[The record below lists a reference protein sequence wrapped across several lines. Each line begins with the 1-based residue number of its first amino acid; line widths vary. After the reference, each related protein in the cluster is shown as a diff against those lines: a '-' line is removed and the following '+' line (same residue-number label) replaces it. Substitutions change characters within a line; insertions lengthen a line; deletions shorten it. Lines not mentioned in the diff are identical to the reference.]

1 VTFKTNG
8 IAIMSQS
15 GIPFMYGSGDVDT
28 VSSNETKIVATDS
41 SGNDA
46 DEDDEF
52 GRSVAV
58 GSGRIVVGSPFN
70 DDGFNAPNSGSI
82 YIFDLD
88 GTLVSKISRPVGT
101 SDSGDNFG
109 YSVAVGS
116 SRIVVGSPSNDFG
129 TTQADAGSVHVY
141 DLNGNTL
148 DDAVFAKWRS
158 NDYSDV
164 DSNDKFGTSVAV
176 GSGRIVVGAP
186 YNDDGGTDSGSAY
199 IHDLNG
205 NWIAKIVA
213 SDAAAGDQFGRSV
226 AVGSG
231 RIVVGALLDN
241 DTASN
246 TGSAY
251 IFDLDG
257 NLIKKIVASDA
268 AAGDQFG
275 RSVAVGSG
283 RIVVGA
289 LLDNDTASNTG
300 SAYIF
305 DLDGNLIKKIVA
317 SDAAADDYFG
327 RSVAVGSGRIVV
339 GSPLDNDA
347 GASSGSA
354 YIFDLDGNLVKKI
367 VASDAYTGD
376 QFGVSVAV
384 GSGRIV
390 VSAPYNDD
398 AGASSGSV
406 YVFDL
411 DGTQLEKIVAS
422 DATGADRFGYSV
434 AVGSGRIVAA
444 APFDDDTA
452 DNSGSA
458 YIFDTPDVITPFDVK
473 DWESGY

>member
-268 AAGDQFG
+268 AA
-275 RSVAVGSG
+275 
-283 RIVVGA
+283 
-289 LLDNDTASNTG
+289 
-300 SAYIF
+300 
-305 DLDGNLIKKIVA
+305 
-317 SDAAADDYFG
+317 DDYFG